1 MSWGP
6 CGWWVPME
14 VLPTNLRAKGA
25 ALSTSFTFL
34 YNLCV
39 SKTTPLLFVAIG
51 YKTYFYYAGL
61 CALSTLITLFFLPE
75 TKGLTLEELDTLFQE
90 APVLVW
96 FGTYR
101 VDTAGLR
108 ARARAEIAELED
120 DVADQEPDHVEGYPE
135 KGLRQ

>member
-1 MSWGP
+1 
-6 CGWWVPME
+6 ME

-75 TKGLTLEELDTLFQE
+75 TKGLTLEELDTLFVK
-90 APVLVW
+90 APYIVW
-96 FGTYR
+96 WGRYR
-101 VDTAGLR
+101 IDNELLIERPLATMVVPTEKEKEKNATHVD
-108 ARARAEIAELED
+108 E
-120 DVADQEPDHVEGYPE
+120 VSN
-135 KGLRQ
+135 KGSE

>member
-1 MSWGP
+1 
-6 CGWWVPME
+6 ME

-39 SKTTPLLFVAIG
+39 SKTTPLLFVRIG

-75 TKGLTLEELDTLFQE
+75 TKGLSLEEIDTLFAK
-90 APVLVW
+90 APYVVW
-96 FGTYR
+96 FGKYR
-101 VDTAGLR
+101 VNSTTLVENPLADMVENERKTATGT
-108 ARARAEIAELED
+108 A
-120 DVADQEPDHVEGYPE
+120 VQVEALSE
-135 KGLRQ
+135 KTSI

>member
-1 MSWGP
+1 
-6 CGWWVPME
+6 ME

-39 SKTTPLLFVAIG
+39 SKTTPLLFVSIG

-75 TKGLTLEELDTLFQE
+75 TKGLTLEELDTLFAK
-90 APVLVW
+90 APYIVW
-96 FGTYR
+96 MGRYR
-101 VDTAGLR
+101 IDSDSLIERPLSAL
-108 ARARAEIAELED
+108 
-120 DVADQEPDHVEGYPE
+120 VADEKESAKRTTAHVDEVSN
-135 KGLRQ
+135 KGSE

>member
-1 MSWGP
+1 
-6 CGWWVPME
+6 ME

-75 TKGLTLEELDTLFQE
+75 TKGLTLEELDTLFKE
-90 APVLVW
+90 APLVVW
-96 FGTYR
+96 LGTYR
-101 VDTAGLR
+101 IDSAALR
-108 ARARAEIAELED
+108 ARARAEIAEVD
-120 DVADQEPDHVEGYPE
+120 DGVADQLPVHIGAHAE

>member
-1 MSWGP
+1 
-6 CGWWVPME
+6 ME
-14 VLPTNLRAKGA
+14 VLPTNLRARGA

-75 TKGLTLEELDTLFQE
+75 TKGLTLEELDTLFKE
-90 APVLVW
+90 APLIVW
-96 FGTYR
+96 FGAYR
-101 VDTAGLR
+101 VDNAGFR
-108 ARARAEIAELED
+108 ARARAEIVQVED
-120 DVADQEPDHVEGYPE
+120 EMADQAPDHVGGFSG
-135 KGLRQ
+135 KGSRQ